1 MDLPVNVDT
10 GTVVGRYIVKVIDG
24 VDPNQDPDAVPVRG
38 RIVFTASVP
47 YLPDPTASPDPVTI
61 MTAPIVAV
69 LDDEGYLCTPY
80 SDTGEPMY
88 RGVKLAA
95 TDDPDIAV
103 QNWTWDVTYIFE
115 PVNGHKLAI
124 PAHGF
129 ALPSGETVDLTKV
142 AKVPSSPGYSLPQAE
157 AAVLRAEAIAQSIR
171 DDADAGLF
179 NGEAATLEIGD
190 VVSGPSAGVVNV
202 GDEQHAILNITLE
215 KGDKGDTGNGVPDAG
230 EAFQLIR
237 MDEIAGTTE
246 WVTPSKE
253 LVGLAQVDNTSDAD
267 KPVSGPVELAL
278 SEKADAETVSL
289 ALAEKADTT
298 AVNTALEGKETKYGT
313 RGTTRRI
320 YVRADGSDSNGGTS
334 ASDAFREIRAAV
346 ASLNREGPIL
356 RGSIII
362 DVGAGTYKGGIQLP
376 TIRGYA
382 ADDFLKIIGPNVGGH
397 PNVPT
402 AIIDHAADPAA
413 TFGILASNGYWL
425 WTENIKIQGAFNT
438 GLDARS
444 NCVLQ
449 RRNTHIDGAS
459 IGVNVTSYTSD
470 NATGGIVENCTLYAV
485 QEMFGVVRTYSG
497 GSGGATIFRNNKYGI
512 YSKTSQ
518 GGHLDYAV
526 FEGNQVAIHLDR
538 SSANL
543 TGVSIAG
550 STVAG
555 ISLKDAEIHN
565 ETTVV
570 WGAGGGRRI
579 ISYGPST
586 SESSLW
592 GWSGSDPQSSVRT
605 GLRPLICLGQSYT
618 DTAVSGTT
626 SATTVASWATV
637 LPADRY
643 AVKGKRLSVK
653 VVGTVGATLTA
664 TLVIRLEIAGQTPIL
679 ASIPS
684 GTTAGIFHVDFDM
697 VCSADGNNQK
707 FTARHLTQAGSSRA
721 YYAAGSLN
729 LTDSDRTVSV
739 QFHPGSTADSATA
752 NIVELYG

>member
-1 MDLPVNVDT
+1 MADLPTNVST
-10 GTVVGRYIVKVIDG
+10 GMVFGRFIISIVDG
-24 VDPNQDPDAVPVRG
+24 YDEGQEPDAIPASGSITFV
-38 RIVFTASVP
+38 ASVP
-47 YLPDPTASPDPVTI
+47 YLPNPSAGPSPVTI
-61 MTAPIVAV
+61 LKVPIRGI
-69 LDDEGYLCTPY
+69 LDEEGYLCTPHPE
-80 SDTGEPMY
+80 TGVAMY
-88 RGVKLAA
+88 RGVRLVA
-95 TDDPDIAV
+95 TDDPDLLV
-103 QNWTWDVTYIFE
+103 SDWTWTVTYRFDS
-115 PVNGHKLAI
+115 VNASALQI
-124 PAHGF
+124 PAHSF
-129 ALPSGETVDLTKV
+129 ALPGGTEIDLTTV
-142 AKVPSSPGYSLPQAE
+142 VKVPASAGYGLPQAE

-171 DDADAGLF
+171 DDADNGVF
-179 NGEAATLEIGD
+179 NGEAATLEVGT
-190 VVSGPSAGVVNV
+190 VTSGTTAEVVNV

-215 KGDKGDTGNGVPDAG
+215 KGDKGDTGDGIPEGGAPLQVVRKTTDGA
-230 EAFQLIR
+230 
-237 MDEIAGTTE
+237 TTE
-246 WVTPSKE
+246 WADADKS
-253 LVGLAQVDNTSDAD
+253 LVGLSNVDNTADAD
-267 KPVSGPVELAL
+267 KPVSGP
-278 SEKADAETVSL
+278 TQL
-289 ALAEKADTT
+289 ALAEKAEAV
-298 AVNTALEGKETKYGT
+298 AVNDALAGKEAKYGT

-320 YVRADGSDSNGGTS
+320 YVRADGSDANGGTS

-346 ASLNREGPIL
+346 ASLDREGPIL

-362 DVGAGTYKGGIQLP
+362 DVGAGTYKGGNQLP

-402 AIIDHAADPAA
+402 AIIDHAADPTA

-449 RRNTHIDGAS
+449 RRNIHIDGAS

-592 GWSGSDPQSSVRT
+592 GWSGSDPQVNVRT
-605 GLRPLICLGQSYT
+605 GLRPLICLGQNYA
-618 DTAVSGTT
+618 DTVVSGTT
-626 SATTVASWATV
+626 SATTVATWATV

-643 AVKGKRLSVK
+643 AVKGKKLSVK
-653 VVGTVGATLTA
+653 VVGTISTTLLA
-664 TLVIRLEIAGQTPIL
+664 TLVIRLVIAGQTPIL

-684 GTTAGIFHVDFDM
+684 GTPAGIFHVDFDM
-697 VCSADGNNQK
+697 VCNADGNSQK
-707 FTARHLTQAGSSRA
+707 FTARHITQAGATRS
-721 YYAAGSLN
+721 YYQSGTLN
-729 LTDSDRTVSV
+729 LTDADRTVSV
-739 QFHPGSTADSATA
+739 QIHPGNTADSATA